1 MLSWKR
7 IWRGIKMSTTIIGR
21 LTENP
26 ETTFTYA
33 GNAITRFSVAVSLKK
48 GNQEHVT
55 HFQCSSWGT
64 LAKGIAD
71 SLHKG
76 DRIIVEGRLLQE
88 PDETADG
95 TSIIRNVVF
104 AEAVG
109 PDLRFQTAVVS
120 QNPKSVK

>member
-1 MLSWKR
+1 
-7 IWRGIKMSTTIIGR
+7 MSTTIIGR
-21 LTENP
+21 LTEDP

-33 GNAITRFSVAVSLKK
+33 GNAITRFCVAVSLKK

-55 HFQCSSWGT
+55 YIHCSSWGT
-64 LAKGIAD
+64 LAKGISD

-88 PDETADG
+88 PFETADG
-95 TSIIRNVVF
+95 ASITRSVIL

-109 PDLRFQTAVVS
+109 PDIRFQTAVVS
-120 QNPKSVK
+120 QNPKSVT